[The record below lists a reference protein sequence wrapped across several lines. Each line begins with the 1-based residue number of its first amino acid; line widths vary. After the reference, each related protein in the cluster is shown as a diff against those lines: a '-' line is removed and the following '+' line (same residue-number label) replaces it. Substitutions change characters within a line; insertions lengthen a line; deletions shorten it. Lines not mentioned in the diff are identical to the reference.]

1 MDQSQERGFTWTK
14 YRKWWIN
21 HRRRGLPEQNIEN
34 DGSTT
39 GEGVYLNK
47 ASSMLTTQGRD
58 RRLLGVFMVL
68 PAGRPFFP
76 PPAFSF
82 RMSHSALCLLNSC
95 TTRSQ
100 LTTLPQKE
108 EGLVRDWC
116 CQEYQMQQ
124 TGGVLDCQL
133 HHMLTAHHTKK
144 AWSGIGAAGNIKCSR
159 LDCFG
164 LSAAP
169 HTHSSPH
176 YHRRKKAWSGIGAA
190 RNIKCSRQVEC
201 WTVSCTTCSQL
212 TTLRRLGQG
221 LVLLGISNAADWT
234 VLDCQLHHTLTVH
247 HTTTEGRKAWSGVGL
262 AGNIKCSRQ
271 MECWTVCAPS
281 VYSFLRPIMPFHVPK
296 VSFPQK
302 HASSGHREV

>member
-1 MDQSQERGFTWTK
+1 
-14 YRKWWIN
+14 
-21 HRRRGLPEQNIEN
+21 
-34 DGSTT
+34 
-39 GEGVYLNK
+39 
-47 ASSMLTTQGRD
+47 MLTTQGRD

-82 RMSHSALCLLNSC
+82 RMSHSTLCLLNSC

-100 LTTLPQKE
+100 LTTLPQKQ

-116 CQEYQMQQ
+116 CWEYQMQQ

-144 AWSGIGAAGNIKCSR
+144 AWSGIGAARNIKCSR

-176 YHRRKKAWSGIGAA
+176 YHRRK
-190 RNIKCSRQVEC
+190 E
-201 WTVSCTTCSQL
+201 
-212 TTLRRLGQG
+212 G
-221 LVLLGISNAADWT
+221 LVRGWSSWEYQMQQTDG
-234 VLDCQLHHTLTVH
+234 VLDCLCTKRLLFPTSHH
-247 HTTTEGRKAWSGVGL
+247 AFS
-262 AGNIKCSRQ
+262 CSQ
-271 MECWTVCAPS
+271 
-281 VYSFLRPIMPFHVPK
+281 SFLPTKTCQFW
-296 VSFPQK
+296 
-302 HASSGHREV
+302 ASGSLVVETSAIKLIPSTNSNR